1 MHIRRVKES
10 ATHASAGEAQ
20 KNETIAAS
28 SQPLNRF
35 LRLAVVTGVESA
47 VQIHIDRGDDLNARD
62 GDGMTPL
69 MLSAA
74 RNKAEICKLLIDA
87 GADRNLLAPSGQ
99 TAHAIALTAGAHEAA
114 TVLEIACAVHDQGPG
129 STIAELPY
137 CAEGAIPK
145 NTQSEIDV
153 LDSAVVP
160 PVGIAGTSGSE
171 TFGVSTELEE
181 EISEFDLSGWEAEE
195 ESTPPQANLSI
206 MRAISVIQIAIS
218 DHEPIDSSTEWDDID
233 AHLPLLALPVAR
245 TEDAEAYGKLRL
257 LLLRAIRE
265 GSVPS
270 TDIEDLTVAAD
281 HVAHPEAER
290 LLNMVI
296 NDLGAESDERFEY
309 TKANESFKVFI
320 KPEETSSEEE
330 ALDEA
335 LAAIDIASSPR
346 SEPLRIYQREFQRL
360 QLISAKEEVELGQAM
375 DRALDAALD
384 ALAAWPSGIERI
396 LTTGA
401 EVIAGLRQLNS
412 MSIGS
417 VESDSEQGLSDDS
430 STTAALIGDEE
441 NTLDENDESSA
452 EPRPP
457 MCDPAFADAL
467 DRLRAISIDSAQQ
480 GHAWSETRNALVA
493 LRLNREFLLNL
504 ADTHVVVAIE
514 SGIQYGRAMT
524 AYRQARDQMMAAN
537 LRLVFHLAQK
547 YQYSG
552 EPLDDLV
559 QEGNIGLLKAI
570 ERYDWRRGFK
580 LSTYAT
586 WWIRQQIGRHIA
598 DKCRTIRIPVHVFE
612 KLQRLQRETI
622 AFESTFGYPPDLD
635 EIATKMVMSPRKIAA
650 LQRLTL
656 ETLPIDEASIDELIA
671 IEAASDFVVP
681 SPEDIVS
688 KIELRR
694 AIDNLLATLA
704 PKEAKILRLRFGI
717 GVLDSL
723 TLEEIGQQYNVTRE
737 RIRQIE
743 SKALRELRHPNRG
756 GKFARTALGISSTTA
771 KGKEA
776 TESSNGVNT
785 KTTENFDD
793 LLALAV
799 ELGITVDDD
808 REGQSGKIW
817 VNVIDT
823 TDELER
829 RLIDR
834 LIDFGFQL
842 SLGKGYWK

>member
-1 MHIRRVKES
+1 M
-10 ATHASAGEAQ
+10 
-20 KNETIAAS
+20 
-28 SQPLNRF
+28 
-35 LRLAVVTGVESA
+35 TGVESA

-74 RNKAEICKLLIDA
+74 RNKAEICKLLLDA
-87 GADRNLLAPSGQ
+87 GADRTLLAPSGQ

-114 TVLEIACAVHDQGPG
+114 TVLEIARVIHDQGPR
-129 STIAELPY
+129 STISELPY
-137 CAEGAIPK
+137 AAEGAIPK
-145 NTQSEIDV
+145 SARPDIDV

-160 PVGIAGTSGSE
+160 PVGIVGTSCSE
-171 TFGVSTELEE
+171 TYGVSTELEE
-181 EISEFDLSGWEAEE
+181 EVSEFDLSGWEAEE

-206 MRAISVIQIAIS
+206 VGAISVIQIAIS
-218 DHEPIDSSTEWDDID
+218 DHEPIDSSAEWDDID
-233 AHLPLLALPVAR
+233 AQLPLLALPVAR

-270 TDIEDLTVAAD
+270 ADIEDLTVAAD
-281 HVAHPEAER
+281 HAVRPEAER

-309 TKANESFKVFI
+309 TNANESFKVFI

-330 ALDEA
+330 TLDEA

-360 QLISAKEEVELGQAM
+360 QLISAQEELELGQAM
-375 DRALDAALD
+375 ERALDAALD
-384 ALAAWPSGIERI
+384 ALAAWPSGIEQI

-412 MSIGS
+412 MSSGS
-417 VESDSEQGLSDDS
+417 VGSDNEQGLSDDS
-430 STTAALIGDEE
+430 STTSALIEDEE
-441 NTLDENDESSA
+441 NTFDENDESSA

-457 MCDPAFADAL
+457 MCDPAFANAL
-467 DRLRAISIDSAQQ
+467 DRLRAVTIDSAHQ
-480 GHAWSETRNALVA
+480 GHIWSETRNALAA

-504 ADTHVVVAIE
+504 ADSRVVTAIE
-514 SGIQYGRAMT
+514 SGIQYGQAMT

-622 AFESTFGYPPDLD
+622 VFESTFGYPPDLG
-635 EIATKMVMSPRKIAA
+635 EIASRMEMSPRKIVA

-656 ETLPIDEASIDELIA
+656 ETLSIDETSIDELIA
-671 IEAASDFVVP
+671 IEAASDFAVS

-688 KIELRR
+688 KIQLRR

-704 PKEAKILRLRFGI
+704 PKEAEILRLRFGI
-717 GVLDSL
+717 GVPDSL
-723 TLEEIGQQYNVTRE
+723 TLEEIGQRYSVTRE
-737 RIRQIE
+737 RVRQIE
-743 SKALRELRHPNRG
+743 SKALRGLRHPNRG
-756 GKFARTALGISSTTA
+756 GKFAHTVLGIPPTTE
-771 KGKEA
+771 KSKEV
-776 TESSNGVNT
+776 TESSNGVG
-785 KTTENFDD
+785 TEAVANLDG
-793 LLALAV
+793 LLARAV

-808 REGQSGKIW
+808 SEGPSGKIW

-823 TDELER
+823 TDESER
-829 RLIDR
+829 RLIEG

-842 SLGKGYWK
+842 SPGKGYWK